1 MDPNPRLGLALGDM
15 VVVLEVVVVLL
26 LLVVVVLLL
35 LVVVAGWEVNCN
47 NDDLTAVEPGCG
59 LLPYLQQ
66 QQQQQQQGN
75 RKDG

>member
-15 VVVLEVVVVLL
+15 VVLEVVVV
-26 LLVVVVLLL
+26 L

-59 LLPYLQQ
+59 LLPYLRQQ
-66 QQQQQQQGN
+66 QQQQQQVD